1 MTRAVVCLVVAV
13 ALAESFLRTGV
24 LPSYRSARVRAL
36 RSARVVV
43 AGDSFSLDQDGMAVG
58 RLRHALAARGVG
70 LVSLAQPGMG
80 PRDYRDAI
88 VEALAMGRPDVLVV
102 NYYVGN
108 DVSDTMRARRDVPG
122 WRSRLRRVVRR
133 SFLAGL
139 ILDGA
144 GAVRQWWMLQRVPV
158 GGQVS
163 SARNPFLVDLGRRQP
178 GYLAW
183 NLDLAGPE
191 PLAAWRENQDLLR
204 EIRDRCRAAGVTL
217 RVHIWP
223 STVQVNGSHLAFY
236 RGLGFET
243 DASWASRDRPQA
255 QFTAF
260 CAAEGLVCR
269 DWLPALRSDGRELY
283 LDGDDH
289 WNETGHQV
297 AFDLLYGD
305 LAPLIR

>member
-13 ALAESFLRTGV
+13 ALAELLLRTGV
-24 LPSYRSARVRAL
+24 LPNDRSTRVRAL
-36 RSARVVV
+36 RSARVLV
-43 AGDSFSLDQDGMAVG
+43 AGDSFSLDLDGMAVG
-58 RLRHALAARGVG
+58 RLRHALAARGVS

-88 VEALAMGRPDVLVV
+88 VEALATGRPDVLVV

-108 DVSDTMRARRDVPG
+108 DVSDTMRARREVPG

-144 GAVRQWWMLQRVPV
+144 GTVRQWWAIRRVPT
-158 GGQVS
+158 GR
-163 SARNPFLVDLGRRQP
+163 ARNPFLVDLGQRQP

-255 QFTAF
+255 LVTAF

-269 DWLPALRSDGRELY
+269 DWLPALRADGRELY

-289 WNETGHQV
+289 WNETGHRV